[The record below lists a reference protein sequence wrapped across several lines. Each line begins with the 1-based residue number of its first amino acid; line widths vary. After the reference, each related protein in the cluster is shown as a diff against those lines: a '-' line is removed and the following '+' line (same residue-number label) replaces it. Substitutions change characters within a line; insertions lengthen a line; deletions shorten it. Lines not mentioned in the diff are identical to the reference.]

1 MIFAET
7 ERLYLRALDKS
18 DLPRIV
24 TYLNVWDI
32 TRWLSVVPFPYTAQH
47 AEEFFAETAA
57 SATAGD
63 PHAYVLCLKTAP
75 DLIGLIGLHPPRG
88 SNRGQGEI
96 EVGYWL
102 GNDHWG
108 RGLMGE
114 AVKAALKIGF
124 ARPDTQLVGATTA
137 PNNRA
142 SQNVLA
148 RAGLRNVGEMPRDFK
163 ALRGDDIMIKWEI
176 TRAAYEQGVAA

>member
-7 ERLYLRALDKS
+7 ERLYLRALEKT
-18 DLPRIV
+18 DLPRIAA
-24 TYLNVWDI
+24 YLNVWDI

-47 AEEFFAETAA
+47 AEEFYAETSA
-57 SATAGD
+57 SAAAGD
-63 PHAYVLCLKTAP
+63 PHALVLCLKTAP
-75 DLIGLIGLHPPRG
+75 DLIGMVGLHPPRG
-88 SNRGQGEI
+88 NNRKAGEI
-96 EVGYWL
+96 EIGYWL
-102 GNDHWG
+102 GDDYWR

-114 AVKAALKIGF
+114 AVTAALKIGF
-124 ARPDTQLVGATTA
+124 ARPATQVIGATTA

-163 ALRGDDIMIKWEI
+163 VLRGDDVVLKWEI
-176 TRAAYEQGVAA
+176 TRAEFAQGGAA